1 MLFWFSCW
9 TKRGMRWII
18 ALSNQRSFSP
28 NRYYEQLWGM
38 VWLLFNRCPLSN
50 ERAMAA
56 LLSLQTP
63 EPERA
68 ETHNASTVLMWCRN
82 QEITNKRFSIP
93 DKQSIHLQREVPS
106 LPKSPSSHFCVVVLH
121 WFVWD
126 FAPYRFRKHFSR
138 LYTASKKNTPHI
150 QPSGGFVS
158 QLDLWWK
165 EWGKNLSWR

>member
-56 LLSLQTP
+56 LKSLQTP
-63 EPERA
+63 AWKSRD
-68 ETHNASTVLMWCRN
+68 TNASTVLMWCRN

-106 LPKSPSSHFCVVVLH
+106 LPIQSRPHHISALLYCIDSSEILHPTDLENTFHGSIQHQRNAMANSPHS
-121 WFVWD
+121 
-126 FAPYRFRKHFSR
+126 
-138 LYTASKKNTPHI
+138 T
-150 QPSGGFVS
+150 
-158 QLDLWWK
+158 
-165 EWGKNLSWR
+165 

>member
-9 TKRGMRWII
+9 TKRGMRWIV

-63 EPERA
+63 AWKSRD
-68 ETHNASTVLMWCRN
+68 TNASTVLMWCRN

-93 DKQSIHLQREVPS
+93 DKQSIHLLREVPS
-106 LPKSPSSHFCVVVLH
+106 LPKSPPSHFCVVVLH

-138 LYTASKKNTPHI
+138 FYTASKKNAMANSPH
-150 QPSGGFVS
+150 ST
-158 QLDLWWK
+158 
-165 EWGKNLSWR
+165 